1 MTRLDQ
7 DPTETDVT
15 EDPSKVA
22 LPEAR
27 RGLSMV
33 QGAALTIGGVL
44 GTGVI
49 TLPSLAAR
57 AAGPAS
63 LVSWL
68 VLVLISVPLAATF
81 GALGARFPDAGGVAT
96 YVRQGFGARA
106 GAVVGWSF
114 YTAVPIGAP
123 AASMMAG
130 HYVAAAFGGGRVTV
144 LGVSLALILGVG
156 AMNARGVRLSGKLQ
170 LAFSAV
176 LAGLILVTV
185 AVAAPHARPSAIGTF
200 APHGWAGIVA
210 AAGLLVWAFAGW
222 EAVAPLAAE
231 YRSPRRDVPLAT
243 GIAIAVV
250 GVLYLGLAA
259 TTVLV
264 LGPGAA
270 TSNAPLSDLMALAVG
285 DGARI
290 ATAGVAVLLSI
301 GAMNAYFAG
310 SAKLGSALGR
320 DGGLPT
326 WFAVGSGRGEVP
338 RRSLAVVTGLA
349 CVTLGITAVTGL
361 ELDVWLMLA
370 TGAFGVVYVLG
381 TAAAVRLLPPGW
393 SRRGAVIALV
403 ASIGLAISI
412 GLPMLWS
419 LAIAVAALAYQQL
432 SKPRRT

>member
-1 MTRLDQ
+1 MTTTGQ
-7 DPTETDVT
+7 DVAEVVPS
-15 EDPSKVA
+15 ED
-22 LPEAR
+22 R
-27 RGLSMV
+27 RGLSML
-33 QGAALTIGGVL
+33 QGSALTIGGVL

-63 LVSWL
+63 LLSWL
-68 VLVLISVPLAATF
+68 VLVVLSVPLAATF

-96 YVRQGFGARA
+96 YVRRAFGARA
-106 GAVVGWSF
+106 GGMVGWCF
-114 YTAVPIGAP
+114 YLAVPVGAP

-130 HYVAAAFGGGRVTV
+130 QYVAVAFGGGRLTV

-156 AMNARGVRLSGKLQ
+156 AMNARGVRLSGKVQ

-176 LAGLILVTV
+176 LAVLILVTV
-185 AVAAPHARPSAIGTF
+185 AVAAPHARPSEVGPI
-200 APHGWAGIVA
+200 APHGWAGVVA

-222 EAVAPLAAE
+222 EAVAPVAAE
-231 YRSPRRDVPLAT
+231 YRYPRRDVPLAT
-243 GIAIAVV
+243 GIAVAVV

-264 LGPGAA
+264 LGPAAA
-270 TSNAPLSDLMALAVG
+270 TSNAPLSDLMALAIG
-285 DGARI
+285 DGARL

-320 DGGLPT
+320 DGALPS
-326 WFAVGSGRGEVP
+326 WFAAGSGVGEVP
-338 RRSLAVVTGLA
+338 RRSLFVVTGLA
-349 CVTLGITAVTGL
+349 CLTLGITAVTGL
-361 ELDVWLMLA
+361 ELDVWLLLA
-370 TGAFGVVYVLG
+370 TSAFGVVYVLG

-393 SRRGAVIALV
+393 ARRGAIVAVFASVVLAL
-403 ASIGLAISI
+403 SI

-419 LAIAVAALAYQQL
+419 AAICASSLTYQL
-432 SKPRRT
+432 LTERRRKT

>member
-1 MTRLDQ
+1 MTT
-7 DPTETDVT
+7 TEQAAIGVETPD
-15 EDPSKVA
+15 
-22 LPEAR
+22 R
-27 RGLSMV
+27 HGLSML

-63 LVSWL
+63 LISWL
-68 VLVLISVPLAATF
+68 VLVVLSVPLAATF

-96 YVRQGFGARA
+96 YVRRAFGAKV
-106 GAVVGWSF
+106 GGMVGWCF
-114 YTAVPIGAP
+114 YLAVPIGAP

-156 AMNARGVRLSGKLQ
+156 AMNARGVRLSGRAQ
-170 LAFSAV
+170 LVFSAI
-176 LAGLILVTV
+176 LAATILVTV
-185 AVAAPHARPSAIGTF
+185 AVAAPHARPSAIGPF
-200 APHGWAGIVA
+200 APHGWTGVVS

-222 EAVAPLAAE
+222 EAVAPVAAE

-243 GIAIAVV
+243 GVAVVVV
-250 GVLYLGLAA
+250 GVLYLALAT

-264 LGPGAA
+264 LGPAAA
-270 TSNAPLSDLMALAVG
+270 TSSAPLSDLMSLAVG
-285 DGARI
+285 DGARV
-290 ATAGVAVLLSI
+290 ATAAVAVLLSV

-320 DGGLPT
+320 DGALPR
-326 WFAVGSGRGEVP
+326 WLAAGSGIGEVP

-349 CVTLGITAVTGL
+349 CVTLGITALTGVD
-361 ELDVWLMLA
+361 LDVWLLLA
-370 TGAFGVVYVLG
+370 TSAFGIVYVLG
-381 TAAAVRLLPPGW
+381 TAAAVRLLPAGW
-393 SRRGAVIALV
+393 ARRGAVVAVV
-403 ASIGLAISI
+403 ASVALALSI

-419 LAIAVAALAYQQL
+419 VVVCAVALAYQTVGARHPGT
-432 SKPRRT
+432 KK